1 MKANYPKKKDNLI
14 RTPGKNIVIGE
25 VVKVNGDFMIRIS
38 RKRHGRN
45 DTELLTI
52 REFLKMALKS
62 ISNYEEICEELLKK
76 IG

>member
-1 MKANYPKKKDNLI
+1 
-14 RTPGKNIVIGE
+14 
-25 VVKVNGDFMIRIS
+25 MIRIS